1 MPAKKWGEKTH
12 LSCCFGNFYILKCM
26 LLAKVG
32 IKWLIKLKMPQITLN
47 NLFLK
52 ETAALNDFLWRM
64 SSAFFTK
71 YPLFLLPCLCIWM
84 CVCVGSASSPSAG
97 APVSQNSSKWAEA
110 SAKKLQGI
118 IIQRQKAC
126 LWLNSTYSVIHKGL
140 YKSRLCFLA
149 SKNLLQALSLIRAD
163 VQPLIC
169 LLDFINCFHILKA
182 TLKQELFSTGIT
194 FFFILR
200 GACWSTFAD
209 PTSNNTL
216 KKCLNE

>member
-1 MPAKKWGEKTH
+1 MTH
-12 LSCCFGNFYILKCM
+12 K
-26 LLAKVG
+26 
-32 IKWLIKLKMPQITLN
+32 IKNAPNN

-71 YPLFLLPCLCIWM
+71 YPLFLFPCLCIWM

-126 LWLNSTYSVIHKGL
+126 LWLNSTSSVIHKGL

-194 FFFILR
+194 FF
-200 GACWSTFAD
+200 S
-209 PTSNNTL
+209 S
-216 KKCLNE
+216 